1 VHRFNAHPAHQRRHV
16 PAADLL
22 SFPLQLRGKLPGAV
36 ERPLQ
41 VQLVEPTH
49 QHQIP
54 IRYRTRFVVH
64 ARPAQIQQL
73 RLVLHRHLSAP
84 IDHRLPLRPGNF
96 PSAPDKKSRSTVSSP
111 IFSCSS
117 RIRSRP
123 SPFVAV
129 PPKVS
134 AKCSSAWVFQLVTW
148 FAWTSWCAAISA
160 IVFSPRIPS
169 KATRAL
175 NAAEWFRLGFLMDF
189 VPPVR
194 SLPGS
199 KSTYTRV
206 RKTGAT
212 SGYKIVGVWKETA
225 SGAKDE
231 RAERKKVLA
240 LAQARKIDVIPVTEL
255 TRWGRSV
262 LDLFRT
268 LQDLQSWEVS
278 LVAQTGLQFDLRGAQ
293 GKLIASVMAALAEFE
308 RDLLRERARSGIA
321 A

>member
-22 SFPLQLRGKLPGAV
+22 TFPLQLRGKLPGAV

-129 PPKVS
+129 RPKVS
-134 AKCSSAWVFQLVTW
+134 AKCSSAWFFQLVTW

-160 IVFSPRIPS
+160 IVFSPRIAS

-175 NAAEWFRLGFLMDF
+175 NAAEWFRLGFLTDSA
-189 VPPVR
+189 PPVVSPR
-194 SLPGS
+194 GS
-199 KSTYTRV
+199 KSIHGPPRV
-206 RKTGAT
+206 EKCFF
-212 SGYKIVGVWKETA
+212 
-225 SGAKDE
+225 
-231 RAERKKVLA
+231 
-240 LAQARKIDVIPVTEL
+240 
-255 TRWGRSV
+255 SV
-262 LDLFRT
+262 LVHRRRFLPNTR
-268 LQDLQSWEVS
+268 L
-278 LVAQTGLQFDLRGAQ
+278 GH
-293 GKLIASVMAALAEFE
+293 ASYAV
-308 RDLLRERARSGIA
+308 GP
-321 A
+321 